1 MPENHLLDCS
11 APLALFHQGKH
22 TKAYEFLGAHLF
34 RDGKETK
41 AVFRTWAPNAVSLS
55 VVGTF
60 NDWDTQANPMR
71 RISDGGVWEAVVAGV
86 KQFDLYK
93 YAVETQDEEV
103 VLKTDPYG
111 FHTETAPDN
120 ASRLYDLEGYQWK
133 DGAWLAKKAK
143 TNIYESPVNIY
154 EVHAGSW
161 KQYPDGKPFSY
172 EKLADELIEY
182 VLEMGY
188 THIELLPLT
197 EYPYDGSWGY
207 QVTGYF
213 APTSRYGTPKD
224 LMKFIDRFHQAG
236 IGVIMDW
243 VPAHFPR
250 DGHGLFRFDG
260 THCYEY
266 ADPRKGEHKEW
277 GTCVFDYG
285 RNEVVSFLTS
295 SAMFWLDKY
304 HIDGIRVD
312 AVASMLYLDYNR
324 RDGEWIANKYGGK
337 ENLEAV
343 AFLKAP
349 KRSGVRPIPR
359 RDDDRGGIDGLA
371 AGYPS
376 PPIWE
381 GLGSTSSGTWAG

>member
-1 MPENHLLDCS
+1 M
-11 APLALFHQGKH
+11 
-22 TKAYEFLGAHLF
+22 
-34 RDGKETK
+34 
-41 AVFRTWAPNAVSLS
+41 
-55 VVGTF
+55 
-60 NDWDTQANPMR
+60 
-71 RISDGGVWEAVVAGV
+71 AG
-86 KQFDLYK
+86 Q
-93 YAVETQDEEV
+93 
-103 VLKTDPYG
+103 
-111 FHTETAPDN
+111 
-120 ASRLYDLEGYQWK
+120 
-133 DGAWLAKKAK
+133 KAK

-224 LMKFIDRFHQAG
+224 LMKLIDRFHQAG

-285 RNEVVSFLTS
+285 RNEVVSF
-295 SAMFWLDKY
+295 
-304 HIDGIRVD
+304 
-312 AVASMLYLDYNR
+312 
-324 RDGEWIANKYGGK
+324 
-337 ENLEAV
+337 
-343 AFLKAP
+343 
-349 KRSGVRPIPR
+349 
-359 RDDDRGGIDGLA
+359 
-371 AGYPS
+371 
-376 PPIWE
+376 
-381 GLGSTSSGTWAG
+381 